1 MAGVAIPVD
10 MDFEQPGISNEV
22 AQRLTEARPIDL
34 AAAAR
39 LPGVTPAAIDMI
51 AVLLSRRQAQ

>member
-1 MAGVAIPVD
+1 